1 MGFAKLM
8 EVQHLPEAAL
18 GTPAARQG
26 PMSRMA
32 HLFPVGALMAIA
44 LSVPATADAQG
55 PIPAYVRVLTKSER
69 IMRWLGPERDV
80 ILIVDQGTTLAVL
93 DFDQEKASY
102 WVILPPDLHG
112 TRKVGW
118 IRASAVEPH
127 VPSSSDEP
135 PASGV
140 APLASPGEAQREQA
154 QAVVAPP
161 SSGITAGDEK
171 VTMSVRR
178 DAPTASAPGS
188 GGARK
193 PYSFEDVHFE
203 QDQFS
208 IRLEDV
214 DRLRMAAAAL
224 NADPSLVVTIEGHT
238 CSLGSGPYNLA
249 LGNRRANA
257 VKDYLVNAGVAAD
270 RLLTISKG
278 EADAEY
284 DNSREETRR
293 LNRRV
298 AFVPKVQR

>member
-1 MGFAKLM
+1 
-8 EVQHLPEAAL
+8 
-18 GTPAARQG
+18 
-26 PMSRMA
+26 MA

-44 LSVPATADAQG
+44 LCVPATADAQG

-80 ILIVDQGTTLAVL
+80 ILVVDQGTTLEVL
-93 DFDQEKASY
+93 DFDQERASY

-127 VPSSSDEP
+127 VPSASDE

-140 APLASPGEAQREQA
+140 ASLASPSEAPRDSAQA

-161 SSGITAGDEK
+161 SSGTAPGDEK
-171 VTMSVRR
+171 VTISVRR
-178 DAPTASAPGS
+178 DSPAASAADSAGT
-188 GGARK
+188 RK
-193 PYSFEDVHFE
+193 PYAFEDVHFE

-208 IRLEDV
+208 IRSEDL
-214 DRLRMAAAAL
+214 DRLRIAAAAL
-224 NADPSLVVTIEGHT
+224 KADPSLVVTLEGHT

-270 RLLTISKG
+270 RLITISKG
-278 EADAEY
+278 EANAEY
-284 DNSREETRR
+284 DNAREETRR

-298 AFVPKVQR
+298 ALVPKVQR